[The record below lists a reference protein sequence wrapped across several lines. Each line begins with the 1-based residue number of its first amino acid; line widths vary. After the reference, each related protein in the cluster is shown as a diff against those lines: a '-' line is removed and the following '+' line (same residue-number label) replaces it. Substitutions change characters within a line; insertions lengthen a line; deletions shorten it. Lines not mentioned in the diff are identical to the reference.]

1 MGVSEITYEAVFKF
15 HQGRLTKYDV
25 KDYKVTFFD
34 RVHTILT
41 NRGMALLYF
50 RILSPLNAFGKVLY

>member
-25 KDYKVTFFD
+25 KDYKVIFFD
-34 RVHTILT
+34 RVHTSLT
-41 NRGMALLYF
+41 NRGMAL
-50 RILSPLNAFGKVLY
+50 